1 MLCGNLEGWDGEE
14 GRRGLPEGGD
24 VGILMLIRVDE
35 WQKPSEC
42 GHYRL
47 IRKEKKKRDL
57 SISLE
62 GQWKG
67 LN

>member
-1 MLCGNLEGWDGEE
+1 MLCGNLEGWEGEE

-47 IRKEKKKRDL
+47 IRKEKRKG
-57 SISLE
+57 ISVSPL
-62 GQWKG
+62 KG
-67 LN
+67 SGKD